1 MINNIIFQILLYFNI
16 LSFYNVNVS
25 EVNNYGVN
33 YQWINA
39 INTFG
44 NEFNKIFQKINPE
57 YDISHSNISSKC
69 EQRLRE
75 LMTDHNKQWT
85 IKSMRP
91 LSNQQ

>member
-1 MINNIIFQILLYFNI
+1 
-16 LSFYNVNVS
+16 LSFYNVNVL
-25 EVNNYGVN
+25 EVNNYDVN

-44 NEFNKIFQKINPE
+44 NEFNKIFQKIIPE
-57 YDISHSNISSKC
+57 YDIISHSNISLKC

-85 IKSMRP
+85 IKSMRI
-91 LSNQQ
+91 LSN